1 MEQATHA
8 TTTTTTAVLGP
19 DRRSYERARELA
31 DRVVGQVPTLPNA
44 AEVHRS
50 FALDTFEA
58 RLHFGAG
65 LTAGRGVLETAA
77 LTDAEVTREDKHDDR
92 GQLSGVWIGVRT
104 VVDGVPLSAW
114 ALASEADA
122 DQLLHTSPAPADADE
137 TESDTEVTQPLPTVG
152 TGPGDVVIPAV
163 IPVTPLA
170 APSSADSGDGC
181 PRNVIDGDVGSHLY
195 KHGAFVDGPM
205 RCMYCGGAKPEDG
218 GTPKVAPLSA
228 KAQEPEAG
236 E

>member
-8 TTTTTTAVLGP
+8 TTPTTTTAVLGP
-19 DRRSYERARELA
+19 DRRSYERARTLTDHIVE
-31 DRVVGQVPTLPNA
+31 QVPTLPNA

-58 RLHFGAG
+58 RIHFGAG

-77 LTDAEVTREDKHDDR
+77 LTDTEVTREDKHDAR
-92 GQLSGVWIGVRT
+92 GQLTGVWIGLRT

-114 ALASEADA
+114 ALTSEADA
-122 DQLLHTSPAPADADE
+122 DQLLPTEDTSNSGDDSQ

-163 IPVTPLA
+163 IPVTPL
-170 APSSADSGDGC
+170 
-181 PRNVIDGDVGSHLY
+181 
-195 KHGAFVDGPM
+195 
-205 RCMYCGGAKPEDG
+205 
-218 GTPKVAPLSA
+218 SA
-228 KAQEPEAG
+228 KAQGQEAG

>member
-8 TTTTTTAVLGP
+8 TTATTTTVLGP
-19 DRRSYERARELA
+19 DRRSYDRARALA
-31 DRVVGQVPTLPNA
+31 DHVVGQVPTLPNA

-65 LTAGRGVLETAA
+65 LTAGRGVIETAA
-77 LTDAEVTREDKHDDR
+77 LTDSEVTREDKHDAR
-92 GQLSGVWIGVRT
+92 GRLSGVWIGLRT

-114 ALASEADA
+114 ALTSEADA
-122 DQLLHTSPAPADADE
+122 DQLLHASPAAEDVEESTP
-137 TESDTEVTQPLPTVG
+137 ESDTEVTQPLPTVS

-170 APSSADSGDGC
+170 A
-181 PRNVIDGDVGSHLY
+181 
-195 KHGAFVDGPM
+195 
-205 RCMYCGGAKPEDG
+205 
-218 GTPKVAPLSA
+218 
-228 KAQEPEAG
+228 KAAEQEAG

>member
-31 DRVVGQVPTLPNA
+31 DRVVEQVPTLPNA

-122 DQLLHTSPAPADADE
+122 DQLLPTEDTSDSQA
-137 TESDTEVTQPLPTVG
+137 ESDTEVTQPLPTVS

-163 IPVTPLA
+163 TPVTPL
-170 APSSADSGDGC
+170 S
-181 PRNVIDGDVGSHLY
+181 V
-195 KHGAFVDGPM
+195 
-205 RCMYCGGAKPEDG
+205 
-218 GTPKVAPLSA
+218 
-228 KAQEPEAG
+228 KAEQEAG
-236 E
+236 K